1 MSVLTVGSKSFLRKL
16 DSLSCAIQFV
26 ETLHRI
32 LPGLWQAGHRALAC
46 GVSGRYL
53 IRMPATHVLRAI
65 PCVIAVVLA
74 VPAVAG
80 QKAMVKPAVHK
91 AAAHP
96 AGGPTAIGTFGNWT
110 AATEHESGQT
120 VCYAFTRAAHSRPAL
135 PGRGQVVLTV
145 TERPKARDEVAIS
158 AGFTYHANAEV
169 RVLAGE
175 RPVPFYVVGRDAFAR
190 DGAAAVAEMEKAGD
204 LVARS
209 PAPKGKETVVDTFSL
224 GGFDKAYKAISEA
237 CPPT

>member
-1 MSVLTVGSKSFLRKL
+1 M
-16 DSLSCAIQFV
+16 
-26 ETLHRI
+26 
-32 LPGLWQAGHRALAC
+32 AGA
-46 GVSGRYL
+46 G
-53 IRMPATHVLRAI
+53 IRRLLVAFRDGICCPMPANHVLRAI

-80 QKAMVKPAVHK
+80 QKTMVRPTAHE

-96 AGGPTAIGTFGNWT
+96 AGGPKAIGTFGSWT

-120 VCYAFTRAAHSRPAL
+120 VCYAFTRAVHSRPAL

-145 TERPKARDEVAIS
+145 AERPTARDEVAIS

-175 RPVPFYVVGRDAFAR
+175 RPVAFYVAGRDAFAR
-190 DGAAAVAEMEKAGD
+190 DGAAAVADMEKAGE
-204 LVARS
+204 LVAHS
-209 PAPKGKETVVDTFSL
+209 PAPKGRETVVDTFSL
-224 GGFDKAYKAISEA
+224 GGFDNAYKAISEA
-237 CPPT
+237 CPRT